1 MAPRLLAAVLILEYL
16 LMAVLYG
23 AQGDWR
29 RCIYWLA
36 ASVLTASVTY

>member
-1 MAPRLLAAVLILEYL
+1 MAPRFLAAVLIVEYL
-16 LMAVLYG
+16 LMASLYG
-23 AQGDWR
+23 VQGDWR

>member
-1 MAPRLLAAVLILEYL
+1 MAPRFLAGVLILEYL
-16 LMAVLYG
+16 LMALLYG
-23 AQGDWR
+23 AEGDWR

>member
-1 MAPRLLAAVLILEYL
+1 MAPRFLAALLIVEYL
-16 LMAVLYG
+16 LMASLYG

>member
-1 MAPRLLAAVLILEYL
+1 MAPRFLAGVLIVEYL
-16 LMAVLYG
+16 LMALLY
-23 AQGDWR
+23 AVQGDWR

>member
-1 MAPRLLAAVLILEYL
+1 MAPRFLAAVLIVEYL
-16 LMAVLYG
+16 VMASLYG